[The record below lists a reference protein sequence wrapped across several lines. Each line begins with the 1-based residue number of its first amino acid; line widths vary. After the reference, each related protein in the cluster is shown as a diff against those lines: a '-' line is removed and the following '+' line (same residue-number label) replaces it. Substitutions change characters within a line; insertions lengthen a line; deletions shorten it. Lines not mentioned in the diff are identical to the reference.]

1 MQTAVQQIMIGSK
14 CYSYDEALS
23 TLKAIKA
30 AGYTGIEL
38 NDFMIEKS
46 SNLVRALTKF
56 SGMSIGR
63 GGRLDWHKLID
74 ESGLEVISL
83 HSNLG
88 ALEKDPHKIVQKAR
102 DYGTDK
108 VVITGMYRFNYSD
121 LGEVTTLADRL
132 NVAGKALMDEG
143 ISLLYHNHNCELQKV
158 SPGKTAYQVLI
169 DKTRPEYVNFEFD
182 SYWFAEAGANVYDMM
197 KSLGS
202 RMKLWHIND
211 RGCRKSGPYMT
222 PILKQHSIELG
233 YGSMDLETYYH
244 LATQNGVE
252 AIVLESHKDW
262 IEGDPLKSLE
272 LSAKYLKG
280 LQTPIDLS

>member
-14 CYSYDEALS
+14 CHTYDEALS
-23 TLKAIKA
+23 TLEAIKA

-46 SNLVRALTKF
+46 SILVRALTKF

-63 GGRLDWHKLID
+63 GGRLDWHKLIA

-88 ALEKDPHKIVQKAR
+88 ALEKDPNKIVQKAR

-108 VVITGMYRFNYSD
+108 IVITGMYRFNYSD
-121 LGEVTTLADRL
+121 LGEVTGLANRL
-132 NVAGKALMDEG
+132 NTAGKALIDEG
-143 ISLLYHNHNCELQKV
+143 ISLLYHNHNCELQRV

-169 DKTRPEYVNFEFD
+169 DNTNPEYVNFEFD
-182 SYWFAEAGANVYDMM
+182 SYWLAEAGANVDEMM

-202 RMKLWHIND
+202 RIKLWHIND

-222 PILKQHSIELG
+222 PILKQHSMELG
-233 YGSMDLETYYH
+233 LGNMDLETYYQ
-244 LATQNGVE
+244 LAVQGGVE

-262 IEGDPLKSLE
+262 IEGDPIKSLQV
-272 LSAKYLKG
+272 SAEFLK
-280 LQTPIDLS
+280 QYDFISDN

>member
-14 CYSYDEALS
+14 CHTYDEALS
-23 TLKAIKA
+23 MLKAIKA
-30 AGYTGIEL
+30 AGYKGIEL

-46 SNLVRALTKF
+46 SILVRALTKF

-63 GGRLDWHKLID
+63 GGRLDWHKLIA
-74 ESGLEVISL
+74 ESGLKVISL

-121 LGEVTTLADRL
+121 LVEVTTLADRL
-132 NVAGKALMDEG
+132 NVAGKALMDDG
-143 ISLLYHNHNCELQKV
+143 ISLLYHNHNCELQRV

-169 DKTRPEYVNFEFD
+169 DNTRPEYVNFEFD

-197 KSLGS
+197 KTLGS

-222 PILKQHSIELG
+222 PILKQHSMELG
-233 YGSMDLETYYH
+233 LGNMDLETYYQ
-244 LATQNGVE
+244 LAVQGGVE

-262 IEGDPLKSLE
+262 IEGDPIKSLQV
-272 LSAKYLKG
+272 SAEFLK
-280 LQTPIDLS
+280 QYDFISNN